1 MVRTLLRR
9 PLYKPTFS
17 NHKNQQIPVSPLY
30 LAHHQRAHHRVII
43 FSPIFASYPSAT
55 TAICPSPS
63 GQLVIIRNHPTS
75 SPNRFFYWFFPY
87 PLYLQS
93 GSFGGPRR
101 VYQPKLFPFYC
112 TKLYEFKF
120 TIIAPTKPDQPVAS
134 SVVSRRGWVKRLQCS
149 PIPSEDEPPSINDPA
164 HQVRT
169 SSTR

>member
-120 TIIAPTKPDQPVAS
+120 TIIAPTNPDQPVVGRQS
-134 SVVSRRGWVKRLQCS
+134 SQIGKKTSMLTNSQWRRT
-149 PIPSEDEPPSINDPA
+149 PSINDPA

-169 SSTR
+169 SSVH